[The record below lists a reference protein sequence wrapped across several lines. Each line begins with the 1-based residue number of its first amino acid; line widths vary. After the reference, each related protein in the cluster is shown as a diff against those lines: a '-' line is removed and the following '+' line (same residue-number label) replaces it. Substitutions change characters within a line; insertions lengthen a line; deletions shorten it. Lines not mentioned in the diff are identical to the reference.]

1 MPQSLSPKQVARA
14 LGVSE
19 SSLKR
24 WCDRGLLAATTTSGG
39 HRRLSLDGVLKFVQK
54 TGRLL
59 THPELLGLP
68 ARTGTGQRTLSAAQ
82 DDLLRALL
90 AGDEVSC
97 RQIVFDAH
105 VAAIP
110 LSRIFDEIVAPV
122 FRRIGDAWACGEAHV
137 YQERRA
143 VETFAR
149 VLYDLRESLGTP
161 ATGAPLAIGGAPS
174 SDSYSLATGM
184 VELVLKQNG
193 WAAQSLGPGLPFD
206 TLVAAIQQ
214 MQPRLLW
221 LSVSHLDDEA
231 RFLREYA
238 DFYEQV
244 RTQVPVVVGGQALH
258 EQLRLQIQ
266 FAAYCDN
273 LQHLAGFASAALT
286 IASAKPVK
294 TSRKLKLE

>member
-1 MPQSLSPKQVARA
+1 
-14 LGVSE
+14 
-19 SSLKR
+19 
-24 WCDRGLLAATTTSGG
+24 
-39 HRRLSLDGVLKFVQK
+39 
-54 TGRLL
+54 
-59 THPELLGLP
+59 
-68 ARTGTGQRTLSAAQ
+68 
-82 DDLLRALL
+82 L
-90 AGDEVSC
+90 AGDEASC

-105 VAAIP
+105 LAAVP
-110 LSRIFDEIVAPV
+110 LSRIFDEIVAPS
-122 FRRIGDAWACGEAHV
+122 FRRIGEAWACGQAYV

-149 VLYDLRESLGTP
+149 VLHDLRQSLGAP
-161 ATGAPLAIGGAPS
+161 VAGKPLAIGGAPPP
-174 SDSYSLATGM
+174 DSYSLASGM
-184 VELVLKQNG
+184 VELVLRENG
-193 WAAQSLGPGLPFD
+193 WAAQSLGSGLPFD

-244 RTQVPVVVGGQALH
+244 RTQVIVVVGGRALH
-258 EQLRLQIQ
+258 EQLRRQMQ

-294 TSRKLKLE
+294 TSRKLRRQ